1 MGACADDLGVVHHG
15 GCVHLD
21 ELVIRYRGLVGVSL
35 IRGSLIRG
43 CPVSV
48 IYVYYELYA

>member
-35 IRGSLIRG
+35 IRGSLIRR
-43 CPVSV
+43 VSYFEFCY
-48 IYVYYELYA
+48 IARS